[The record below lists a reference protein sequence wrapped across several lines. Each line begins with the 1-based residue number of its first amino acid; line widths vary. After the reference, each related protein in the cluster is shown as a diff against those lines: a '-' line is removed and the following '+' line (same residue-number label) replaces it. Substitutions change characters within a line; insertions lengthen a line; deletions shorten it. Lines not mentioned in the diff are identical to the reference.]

1 MDCATGSVDITNT
14 SSQSRRPITAES
26 YDSRAST
33 YWATL
38 LRLIASLVV
47 IVSPWKVPLNRATVA
62 VPV

>member
-1 MDCATGSVDITNT
+1 MLAATASLDMTNT
-14 SSQSRRPITAES
+14 SSQSRNPITAES

-38 LRLIASLVV
+38 LRLTASLVV
-47 IVSPWKVPLNRATVA
+47 IVSPWNVPLRRATVA